1 MVEKIIHHAVAN
13 LIVIDR
19 SKLLPNY
26 IHARNKHETSVYLVY
41 IYTCVLVSIPFR
53 LFSLSRR
60 TTRAWRS
67 RAKASARSTSV
78 RRSLSIIHSF
88 LPFYIFFT
96 SIKSFRDLITSISRK
111 LFDEISGYSI
121 KMETESSTKR
131 QASIPP
137 AGIDGGRLSL
147 PLVL

>member
-1 MVEKIIHHAVAN
+1 MRRCRDNGSSEKIIHHAVAN

-53 LFSLSRR
+53 LFSLSKRR
-60 TTRAWRS
+60 ATRAWRS

-78 RRSLSIIHSF
+78 RRSLSNTFF
-88 LPFYIFFT
+88 LTVLYILYFDQ
-96 SIKSFRDLITSISRK
+96 IISRSNNEYIEK
-111 LFDEISGYSI
+111 IIRRNFRIFD
-121 KMETESSTKR
+121 
-131 QASIPP
+131 
-137 AGIDGGRLSL
+137 
-147 PLVL
+147 